1 MTRKVQFKVSL
12 WTILI
17 GSLGLLFIR
26 VPPEFKLLNFSSASQ
41 NVTLILSTLIK
52 FGISLYIV
60 ILITYTPEAYATS
73 LRTKALGMC
82 MLVGRLG
89 SIIVPLY
96 VQFMFVKSVNPLPYI
111 GILGIIAL
119 LMIKYLPETSEI
131 GMLDYLEQDPGNKS
145 KTSNVTSSL
154 DEGENN
160 FITEMPELNANYFPE
175 KLV

>member
-1 MTRKVQFKVSL
+1 
-12 WTILI
+12 
-17 GSLGLLFIR
+17 
-26 VPPEFKLLNFSSASQ
+26 
-41 NVTLILSTLIK
+41 
-52 FGISLYIV
+52 
-60 ILITYTPEAYATS
+60 
-73 LRTKALGMC
+73 
-82 MLVGRLG
+82 
-89 SIIVPLY
+89 
-96 VQFMFVKSVNPLPYI
+96 MFVKSVNPLPYI